1 MRTLNAYESL
11 KEMIA
16 VGHDGTKYS
25 LKIGKRLPDKKLVEL
40 LSDFPQNMEKL
51 NFLVK
56 NCKWKYTLFRKV

>member
-16 VGHDGTKYS
+16 VGHDGTKYF
-25 LKIGKRLPDKKLVEL
+25 LKIGKRLPDKELVKL
-40 LSDFPQNMEKL
+40 LSDFPQDMEKL

-56 NCKWKYTLFRKV
+56 NYKWKYTPFRKV